1 MSMDLVKKLNVT
13 VTPYILKDELN
24 DLLEKDQALCRF
36 YPFLLSIL
44 HVHPSLIADL
54 IQQLDPSINAIFQG
68 NYQLQQQYLQKLQQQ
83 LNRPIPETEF
93 EQVLN
98 RAIIPCLG
106 FLEHEAGTIQV
117 EGIVHLL
124 DHHAEEIHQALPT
137 WATPILEALAAKPVP
152 RWTRL
157 QTMSVRKQY
166 QQNKVQGIGL
176 GIVVA
181 FIVILFSG
189 IWGFAQQVYTD
200 HRQLERQISRHDHS
214 QHQSD

>member
-1 MSMDLVKKLNVT
+1 MSMDLVKKLNLT

-54 IQQLDPSINAIFQG
+54 NQQLDPSINAIFHG
-68 NYQLQQQYLQKLQQQ
+68 NHQLQEQYLQKLQQQ
-83 LNRPIPETEF
+83 LNQPIPGTEC

-98 RAIIPCLG
+98 RAIIPTLG
-106 FLEHEAGTIQV
+106 FLEHEAGTTQV

-137 WATPILEALAAKPVP
+137 WATPILESLAAKPVP

-157 QTMSVRKQY
+157 QTMSVRKKY
-166 QQNKVQGIGL
+166 QQSKVQGIGF
-176 GIVVA
+176 GMIA
-181 FIVILFSG
+181 FIMMLFAG

-200 HRQLERQISRHDHS
+200 HRQLEQQLSRHDSS